1 MVVTFRF
8 SLFLSLSILSPVVGL
23 GVRVWG
29 LVGVMG
35 GDGCARG
42 PEGWRGAGAVGGARV
57 CFGGW
62 VGWRGRG
69 GGWVAWGE
77 VPGPW
82 ILLPALTLGY
92 GRGTGVAEGRGEV
105 QPFPFVDRWWR
116 PRSSL
121 KKAIQTFLCKETAS
135 GTQDRARYLVAL
147 FSFLAV
153 LLLIGAL
160 KVST

>member
-1 MVVTFRF
+1 M
-8 SLFLSLSILSPVVGL
+8 
-23 GVRVWG
+23 
-29 LVGVMG
+29 
-35 GDGCARG
+35 
-42 PEGWRGAGAVGGARV
+42 
-57 CFGGW
+57 
-62 VGWRGRG
+62 
-69 GGWVAWGE
+69 AWGE